1 MGNYWTIRALAF
13 FFSFLSNF
21 AFVPILRILTSVYY
35 CDSKSN
41 VLLYLN
47 SMKCWGTKHIILVW
61 FASLSLY
68 LYLSLIFLF
77 YYMVCDFNKK
87 SYTIWAKRTSECD
100 IMLIIVKITLCG
112 IDTIYSNEG
121 YHLFV
126 LIISFA
132 MCLYTALSY
141 HINKP
146 YNNKT
151 IMSLYIMISYSISYC
166 FFVLVISFLL
176 EDEVYNGGIFLCIV
190 GLIVLVFYSL
200 VFYQKRDIDYE
211 LIMIN
216 PIMAKHQND
225 IISNAAIIESLC
237 DDDQERKSVVILRGY
252 IKKCEEECHDK
263 NCYLKQYLKTKN
275 KILLFKHIERIYT
288 IGILKFP
295 MSVMLRLTYAEFTV
309 SKLKQLTKA
318 AKEIEKIKSYCE
330 PSLSNEFVIY
340 QIEREISI
348 KKELDTIDSKENA
361 ATNLVSVAY
370 ANIKNNFKEKIIA
383 IVNNYILFWNSL
395 LATNQ
400 DIIKDL
406 NKLSDIGNQI
416 AFLNDEIKMLYDS
429 IQKINTHDKE
439 INKLYAKYQKDILNK
454 VTQVV
459 NYDHDSITSLFSDS
473 EDNVEIEISNMTQ
486 FLGKDSKVILVSGDK
501 YNFGTITNCSLSIC
515 ALFGF
520 TKDELVGQKLNLLIP
535 DIMYDLHM
543 KILNQR
549 VNKLKTSRVDHNEV
563 GLSYKEVNTYGINKA
578 KYLLPIK
585 LRVALTFTELEQTLF
600 ICELAMNKEEFD
612 NDLLSCFVLTNRYFI
627 IQNYTANSEKMLNI
641 HSNHLNGAC
650 DITLGIKELNESY
663 LRHVVDHNLLDHDN
677 KSKIEYKRNILLSQ
691 YTQGTKITWK
701 NNKTNTFEDTI
712 VHSFKHKKIV
722 QSPVQEFNWSSS
734 GNVSLFKQSSTSC
747 VNYIMTVKEI
757 TMLGQPI
764 GFIFQFEEIRK
775 KLPSSKNSILS
786 RKISAKKIRVSK
798 SSKNVLDR
806 KDEKIKNDFVP
817 NTKNGIFYI
826 DYSDLSYK
834 MKNKNNISVNY
845 KEKIKQ
851 AAMKKIER
859 LNHLHKEAHSASDSS
874 DSSYFSE
881 SNSEELEEEEEF
893 NSSQEHKEML
903 VNEINIENVPMK
915 ADYYKVNLTKVKLMQ
930 YDYEKK
936 GISKKEVKKESQID
950 KVMNDELEKTKKI
963 LDSKKGID
971 RQKSLSNKANIFKK
985 SSLVLNAINSATTT
999 PLLEPD
1005 EIMMNSEILKK
1016 QITYVINRKESHS
1029 SVLILKIV
1037 TFLIVLCVIGEI
1049 SIFSFFLFFSLT
1061 KGHSY
1066 LHLITSSNLFFREMI
1081 MAVYHVRE
1089 LTLLYNVNYTTI
1101 YDKNRTNYINN
1112 QTEALFEIY
1121 QRMVN
1126 AQKTIQLYEEIV
1138 SAKTFHELNNKTVV
1152 NSVLFLHKYQSSITI
1167 SLSTSISLIQNA
1179 ILKICQTSIQMLTPL
1194 NYDVYYFITNALNAN
1209 FLICITESEM
1219 FTNDFSAHLDHN
1231 NKISLIICIVSWVLN
1246 IFFLEVFRILFK
1258 KVIAKRESY
1267 IQVFYDI
1274 DNITLLSSLQNCEN
1288 FLLLMTSKKQFFLQS
1303 GGSSSS
1309 FLSNKSDEEN
1319 KSKQKSN
1326 YHKTH
1331 SKKQKQC
1338 LLRYLIWI
1346 FSLVFI
1352 NIIIT
1357 VIYFFQFL
1365 SKVSYKDLIALL
1377 TKSSMFEI
1385 DCLLAYNIC
1394 REHIFNSDSQYL
1406 YIPLENFT
1414 LGYLHDLYLLNA
1426 ERKKII
1432 LQKIKRINEEYYDTY
1447 YQLFHTNICDLS
1459 AIFFELYDNSSNCT
1473 SYVDNTIE
1481 NGLDIVL
1488 TYYFEEIRNVYYRYV
1503 KLQDLKNAYRFEYNL
1518 TLMGTDKEKELW
1530 PQGAREQR
1538 LYMVAHPI
1546 GIFNKENNLQI
1557 HFLLRYIIS
1566 PSFDKMRSYIEEIGE
1581 YLKDSLLKVYIST
1594 YSVLLILIIA
1604 DYLFGWKIYEIQ
1616 IEEEIYKTKKMLAII
1631 PIEAL
1636 VKVKNISSLLG
1647 IYSGDEGNKL
1657 KRMNSIWK

>member
-1 MGNYWTIRALAF
+1 MGNFWIIRVLAF

-21 AFVPILRILTSVYY
+21 AFVPILRVLTSVYY
-35 CDSKSN
+35 CDTKSN

-47 SMKCWGTKHIILVW
+47 SMKCWGNKHIVLVCI
-61 FASLSLY
+61 ASLSLY
-68 LYLSLIFLF
+68 LYLSTIFL
-77 YYMVCDFNKK
+77 YYYIVCDFNKK

-100 IMLIIVKITLCG
+100 IMLIIVKIALCG

-126 LIISFA
+126 LIISFSL
-132 MCLYTALSY
+132 CLYTALSY

-151 IMSLYIMISYSISYC
+151 IMSLYIMISYSMSYC
-166 FFVLVISFLL
+166 FFVLIISCLL
-176 EDEVYNGGIFLCIV
+176 EDDAFNGGIFLCIV
-190 GLIVLVFYSL
+190 GLIVIVFYSL
-200 VFYQKRDIDYE
+200 VFYQKRGIDYE

-225 IISNAAIIESLC
+225 IITNAAIIERLC
-237 DDDQERKSVVILRGY
+237 DEDQVRKSIVILRGY

-263 NCYLKQYLKTKN
+263 NCYLKQYLRTKN
-275 KILLFKHIERIYT
+275 KILLYKHIERIFT

-295 MSVMLRLTYAEFTV
+295 MSVMLRLTYAEFAV
-309 SKLKQLTKA
+309 SRLKQLTKA

-340 QIEREISI
+340 QIEREISV

-361 ATNLVSVAY
+361 STNLVSVAY
-370 ANIKNNFKEKIIA
+370 ANIKNTLKEKIIA

-395 LATNQ
+395 IATNQ

-406 NKLSDIGNQI
+406 KKLSDIGNQI
-416 AFLNDEIKMLYDS
+416 ALLDDEIKMLYDS

-454 VTQVV
+454 VTQVAT
-459 NYDHDSITSLFSDS
+459 NDHDSITSLFSES

-549 VNKLKTSRVDHNEV
+549 VNKLKTSKIDNNEV

-612 NDLLSCFVLTNRYFI
+612 SNLLNCFVLTNRYFI
-627 IQNYTANSEKMLNI
+627 IQNYTANSEKMLSI

-650 DITLGIKELNESY
+650 DLTLGIKELNESY

-677 KSKIEYKRNILLSQ
+677 KSKIEYKRNLLLSQ
-691 YTQGTKITWK
+691 YSQGTKITWK
-701 NNKTNTFEDTI
+701 NNKTFEESI
-712 VHSFKHKKIV
+712 VHSSKHKKIV
-722 QSPVQEFNWSSS
+722 QSPVNEFNWSSS
-734 GNVSLFKQSSTSC
+734 GNLSLFKQSSTSN

-757 TMLGQPI
+757 TMMGQSI
-764 GFIFQFEEIRK
+764 GFIFQFEEIKK
-775 KLPSSKNSILS
+775 KLQSSKNSILS
-786 RKISAKKIRVSK
+786 RKISTKKIRVSK
-798 SSKNVLDR
+798 SSKNVLER

-817 NTKNGIFYI
+817 HTKNGLFYI

-834 MKNKNNISVNY
+834 MKNKSNISVNY

-851 AAMKKIER
+851 AAMRKIEK
-859 LNHLHKEAHSASDSS
+859 LNQLHNKAHSESDSS

-881 SNSEELEEEEEF
+881 SNSEEIEEEKDF
-893 NSSQEHKEML
+893 NSSKEQKEL
-903 VNEINIENVPMK
+903 LEINIENVPMK
-915 ADYYKVNLTKVKLMQ
+915 ADYYKVDLTKVKLML
-930 YDYEKK
+930 YDYEKNRVSEK
-936 GISKKEVKKESQID
+936 ENKKETQID
-950 KVMNDELEKTKKI
+950 KVINDEIEKTKKI
-963 LDSKKGID
+963 LDTKKGID

-999 PLLEPD
+999 PLLEPE

-1016 QITYVINRKESHS
+1016 QITYLINRKDSHS
-1029 SVLILKIV
+1029 SVLILKIA

-1049 SIFSFFLFFSLT
+1049 SVFSFFLFHSLT
-1061 KGHSY
+1061 KGDSY

-1101 YDKNRTNYINN
+1101 YDSNRTNYINN

-1126 AQKTIQLYEEIV
+1126 AQKTIQFFEEIV
-1138 SAKTFHELNNKTVV
+1138 SKKTFHELNNKTVV
-1152 NSVLFLHKYQSSITI
+1152 NSVLFLHQYQSSITI
-1167 SLSTSISLIQNA
+1167 SLSTSISLIENA
-1179 ILKICQTSIQMLTPL
+1179 ILKICQTSIQNLTPM

-1219 FTNDFSAHLDHN
+1219 FTSDFSAHLNHN
-1231 NKISLIICIVSWVLN
+1231 NKVSFIICIVSWVLN
-1246 IFFLEVFRILFK
+1246 IFFLKVFRKLFK

-1288 FLLLMTSKKQFFLQS
+1288 FLLLMTSKKQFYLQS
-1303 GGSSSS
+1303 GDSSSS
-1309 FLSNKSDEEN
+1309 FLSNKSDEDN

-1326 YHKTH
+1326 YHKAH
-1331 SKKQKQC
+1331 NKKQKKC

-1357 VIYFFQFL
+1357 VIYFFQFI
-1365 SKVSYKDLIALL
+1365 SKVSYQGLIALL
-1377 TKSSMFEI
+1377 TKSSQLEI
-1385 DCLLAYNIC
+1385 DSLLAYNIC

-1406 YIPLENFT
+1406 YTPLENFT
-1414 LGYLHDLYLLNA
+1414 LSYLHGLYQLNA

-1432 LQKIKRINEEYYDTY
+1432 LQKINRINDEYYDIY
-1447 YQLFHTNICDLS
+1447 YQLFHTNICDFS
-1459 AIFFELYDNSSNCT
+1459 TDFFELYDNASNCT
-1473 SYVDNTIE
+1473 SYADNTIE

-1503 KLQDLKNAYRFEYNL
+1503 KLQDLKNEYNFEYNL

-1530 PQGAREQR
+1530 PQGARQQR

-1581 YLKDSLLKVYIST
+1581 YLKESLLKIYIST
-1594 YSVLLILIIA
+1594 YSLLLILIIF
-1604 DYLFGWKIYEIQ
+1604 DYLLGWKIYETQ